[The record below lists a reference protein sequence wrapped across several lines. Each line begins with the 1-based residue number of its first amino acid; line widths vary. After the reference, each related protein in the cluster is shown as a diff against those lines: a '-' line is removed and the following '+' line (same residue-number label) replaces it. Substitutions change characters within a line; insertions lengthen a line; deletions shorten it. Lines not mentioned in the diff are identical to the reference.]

1 MKSILKK
8 VTLFSALSALAIA
21 PIVAAGAAS
30 AQPVRPT
37 GLNGSYLGAGISV
50 GLTDGGNDNGSDVG
64 GTVQGRYDL
73 PQAPV
78 SLRGAALINGDGAA
92 LMPLI
97 TVDIPITNNANLYAG
112 GGYSFVTG
120 DNGSTLLGN
129 QNAPVLTAGLEAS
142 VAPRV
147 ALFGD
152 VKLGLDA
159 YDNSSDAAVSAQ
171 VGAAYR
177 F

>member
-21 PIVAAGAAS
+21 PVFAAGAAS
-30 AQPVRPT
+30 AQTAT
-37 GLNGSYLGAGISV
+37 GLTGSYLGAGVSV
-50 GLTDGGNDNGSDVG
+50 GVTDGGNDDDDSDIG

-73 PQAPV
+73 PNAPV

-92 LMPLI
+92 LMPLV
-97 TVDIPITNNANLYAG
+97 TVDIPVTNSANLYAG

-120 DNGSTLLGN
+120 DSGSTPLGD
-129 QNAPVLTAGLEAS
+129 QNAPVLTAGLEAA
-142 VAPRV
+142 VARRV

-159 YDNSSDAAVSAQ
+159 YENSSDAAVSVQ
-171 VGAAYR
+171 VGAGYR